1 MGRACLHRRVMR
13 EEKINKCLQV
23 HRKTSASIVSGW
35 TPIQQLSSS
44 ATKDREQPSSSANE
58 TMSLDRLI
66 EWPALTWV
74 LISLSN
80 DKYRVIEMPSDVE
93 WTDYSDFYL
102 RKSEKGLSF
111 ASFRDWYDLWVWVH
125 DESHDQIE
133 WVLRHQIDMT
143 PILCVLDYDEQIEG
157 PWILQDV
164 SNNKDDDNP
173 SVKEK
178 NFEWDSDNDDVINV
192 EYEAAQRHHG
202 EITVLGF
209 HPYKDVVFLNVVAR
223 RAVAYHL
230 NCLVVQDLGNISPK
244 DYDAVAGVFA
254 EILMSFPY
262 TPCLMEF
269 PDNNLEGHDQD

>member
-13 EEKINKCLQV
+13 EEKINKCLQGCWEESV
-23 HRKTSASIVSGW
+23 FSREGKAVGMVADMPPMEHSSWRGYAVYWRDAVYVQCNDGESIV
-35 TPIQQLSSS
+35 
-44 ATKDREQPSSSANE
+44 R
-58 TMSLDRLI
+58 
-66 EWPALTWV
+66 
-74 LISLSN
+74 ISLSN

-93 WTDYSDFYL
+93 WTDHSDFYL

-111 ASFRDWYDLWVWVH
+111 ASFHDWYDLWVWVH

-178 NFEWDSDNDDVINV
+178 NLEWDSDNDDVINV